1 MSDIP
6 SRYDEFVSTALQE
19 LARSSPQSA
28 SAESKTELARAF
40 RRHHARRRTVRLVA
54 MFALIL
60 AAGGGSLWITRVF
73 NGISPAR
80 PLVAAS
86 PANQYSPSTG
96 ENAASK
102 VETENQF
109 VAQGE
114 AFVAL
119 PSFVFE
125 TPGEELRVIRV
136 EMPVSSLRV
145 LGARVNDELSTRRIV
160 ADLLVGTDGT
170 PYAFRIIT

>member
-6 SRYDEFVSTALQE
+6 SRPDEFVSTALQE

-28 SAESKTELARAF
+28 SLESRTRLARAF
-40 RRHHARRRTVRLVA
+40 RRHRARRRAVRLTA

-60 AAGGGSLWITRVF
+60 ATGSGCLWLAGAF
-73 NGISPAR
+73 NAFSSGRLDTSSANR
-80 PLVAAS
+80 PRPSAGRRSSSQADA
-86 PANQYSPSTG
+86 ANQ
-96 ENAASK
+96 
-102 VETENQF
+102 V
-109 VAQGE
+109 VAGGE
-114 AFVAL
+114 AFLAL
-119 PSFVFE
+119 PSFAFE

-136 EMPVSSLRV
+136 EMSVSSLRV

>member
-6 SRYDEFVSTALQE
+6 SRSDEFVSTALQE

-28 SAESKTELARAF
+28 SAESKAALTRAF
-40 RRHHARRRTVRLVA
+40 RRHHTRRRTVRLGV
-54 MFALIL
+54 MFAVIL
-60 AAGGGSLWITRVF
+60 TAGGGSLWLAGAF
-73 NGISPAR
+73 NGISSAR
-80 PLVAAS
+80 RGTAS
-86 PANQYSPSTG
+86 TNQSPPSGVKSPSKQADGANQ
-96 ENAASK
+96 
-102 VETENQF
+102 V
-109 VAQGE
+109 VAGGE

-119 PSFVFE
+119 PSFAFE

-145 LGARVNDELSTRRIV
+145 LGVRVNDELSTRRIV

>member
-19 LARSSPQSA
+19 LAQSSPQSA
-28 SAESKTELARAF
+28 SAESKAALTHAF
-40 RRHHARRRTVRLVA
+40 RRHHARRRAVRLVA

-60 AAGGGSLWITRVF
+60 STGGGSLWMTGAF
-73 NGISPAR
+73 HGISLAR
-80 PLVAAS
+80 PSVITS

-96 ENAASK
+96 ENTATKSATANR
-102 VETENQF
+102 V
-109 VAQGE
+109 VAGGE
-114 AFVAL
+114 VFLAL
-119 PSFVFE
+119 PSFAFE